1 MLLGSSQLRAQ
12 RAAPARGRR
21 PFSAAR
27 PSRRCAAAAPPA
39 AAVQAA
45 AAEDKWISRSV
56 LPLAQQPAA
65 AQ

>member
-1 MLLGSSQLRAQ
+1 MQLSKLSAQ

-27 PSRRCAAAAPPA
+27 PAQRCAAAAAPA
-39 AAVQAA
+39 AAAQAA
-45 AAEDKWISRSV
+45 AAEDKWISKSV